1 MKELICITC
10 PRGCH
15 LKVDEENMTVTGNSC
30 NRGKEYGLN
39 EVIDPKRMITS
50 TVIIEGSPIKRLPV
64 RTDKPISKKLMFDV
78 MKLLNDVTVKSPIKC
93 GDIILKNILGTDVNI
108 ISSRDL

>member
-15 LKVDEENMTVTGNSC
+15 LTVDEVAKKVSGNSC
-30 NRGKEYGLN
+30 PRGEAYGLQ
-39 EVIDPKRMITS
+39 EVLDPKRVITS
-50 TVIIEGSPIKRLPV
+50 TVVILGSDLKRLPV

-78 MKLLNDVTVKSPIKC
+78 MKELDKIQVKSPVKC
-93 GDIILKNILGTDVNI
+93 GDVIIKNILGTDVNI

>member
-15 LKVDEENMTVTGNSC
+15 LSVDENLKKVTGNSC
-30 NRGKEYGLN
+30 PRGEVYGLQ
-39 EVIDPKRMITS
+39 EVLDPKRVITS
-50 TVIIEGSPIKRLPV
+50 TVVIKGADLKRLPV
-64 RTDKPISKKLMFDV
+64 RTDKPIAKKLMMDV
-78 MKLLNDVTVKSPIKC
+78 MKVLDEVIVESPVKC
-93 GDIILKNILGTDVNI
+93 GDVIIKNILGTDVNI

>member
-15 LKVDEENMTVTGNSC
+15 LTVDEELKKVTGNSC
-30 NRGKEYGLN
+30 NRGEAYGLQ
-39 EVIDPKRMITS
+39 EVLDPKRVITS
-50 TVIIEGSPIKRLPV
+50 TVTILGADLKRLPV
-64 RTDKPISKKLMFDV
+64 RCDKPISKKLMLDV
-78 MKLLNDVTVKSPIKC
+78 MKVLDTVTVKSPVKC
-93 GDIILKNILGTDVNI
+93 GDIIVKNILGTDVNI

>member
-15 LKVDEENMTVTGNSC
+15 LTVDEESKTVSGNFC
-30 NRGKEYGLN
+30 KRGEAYGLQ
-39 EVIDPKRMITS
+39 EVLNPKRVITS
-50 TVIIEGSPIKRLPV
+50 TVTIIGASLKRLPV
-64 RTDKPISKKLMFDV
+64 RTDKPIDKKLMFLV
-78 MKLLNDVTVKSPIKC
+78 MKELDSIIVKSPIKC
-93 GDIILKNILGTDVNI
+93 GDIIVANILGTDVNI